1 MHCKLVWFS
10 SWNVCSRFLDDFSF
24 GHIQNAWEDNDERFQ
39 TFWMSHFA
47 VLWYS
52 PSIKSVVMSSPSG
65 HSSLVMCD
73 NFGQIILMLSA
84 ALLLYD
90 FFLYFVCIRVSALPG
105 LQDRDERNAAEE
117 KKRAYQLELQRQ
129 VHVCYLFGQWTGM
142 SVICSDRYVCYL
154 FGQIC
159 LLSVTCLDSLL
170 PVRTG
175 MSVICYLFGQSVTCS
190 DSLLSVRTGCY
201 LFRVEECYYIF
212 FFWTLDLCRL
222 SSCQSSMRSITLNHC
237 QHRCLT
243 VLNYSCHK
251 VLHLLF
257 WSLSSVW
264 LTVVC
269 DRWRKISV
277 QNRSKK
283 RRKKRTLFFY
293 KMLLESFKS
302 SLFTVV
308 WVCRVLSLSDC
319 RYSLNPLNQ
328 TRIDWVGRYRIR
340 WTFKLS
346 YAWHVR
352 VVIIGVLLRIKYLLT
367 NN

>member
-1 MHCKLVWFS
+1 
-10 SWNVCSRFLDDFSF
+10 
-24 GHIQNAWEDNDERFQ
+24 
-39 TFWMSHFA
+39 MS
-47 VLWYS
+47 VICYL
-52 PSIKSVVMSSPSG
+52 
-65 HSSLVMCD
+65 
-73 NFGQIILMLSA
+73 FGQSVICL
-84 ALLLYD
+84 
-90 FFLYFVCIRVSALPG
+90 
-105 LQDRDERNAAEE
+105 DR
-117 KKRAYQLELQRQ
+117 Y
-129 VHVCYLFGQWTGM
+129 VCYLFGQWTGM
-142 SVICSDRYVCYL
+142 SVICLDRYVCYL
-154 FGQIC
+154 FGQVC
-159 LLSVTCLDSLL
+159 LLS
-170 PVRTG
+170 VRTG
-175 MSVICYLFGQSVTCS
+175 MSVICLDRYVCYLLPVWTVCYLFGQVCLSSVTCSDSLLPVRTVCYLFGQVCLLSVTCS